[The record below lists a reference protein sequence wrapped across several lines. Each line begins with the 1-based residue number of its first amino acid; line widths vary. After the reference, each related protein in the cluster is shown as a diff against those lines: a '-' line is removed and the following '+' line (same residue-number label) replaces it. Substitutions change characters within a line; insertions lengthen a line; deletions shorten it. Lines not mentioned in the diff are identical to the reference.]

1 MPKRYRAC
9 KDDYMAMSSAETAFG
24 LFRPIEERLK
34 AGGYKGPFFADF
46 NNRLYKELEIVD
58 EEATRAAQE
67 AENREHPE
75 NPQPVDPVY
84 KTSNK
89 DYYELMGEAVPV
101 IHGDFRVEDRIKCS
115 NTLTSASEKKFRKY
129 LKEYTNY
136 LDLIIKN
143 TPADEYAEELEEIK
157 FQKAYLRA
165 LDVFGS
171 RNFFEDQFAF
181 LINAKALDADLPP
194 IKEIGNRLDNGVS
207 RELFRSVVNNYPYSE
222 FRTAMTNLITDA
234 CDYETNAEKDTYIE
248 QLKAREIYR
257 RHLIDYKNALKKLQ
271 SAPGEM
277 ERISKS
283 KMRDDIIAEKKQ
295 ADNRQKVNIDYEGI
309 IKRVEKQQ
317 RLGQNVDPNELNI
330 VNDINN
336 RVNAR
341 YEERKLY
348 EEYQKFNSAYHKELL
363 AMGYKT
369 NEMNITGIRG
379 SLDYL
384 DEVDA
389 QINAIDMGWPMDEL
403 IHIER
408 FLIATRSFFSDGGVQ
423 NEERLQQK
431 ASITTFYNTRIKDQ
445 PYPTTEEGRRALYQ
459 ELLHYSNI
467 IVDLSRSTVSD
478 NFDDVFDIQWNEIRD
493 DIRKSMNKQL
503 TFAEKLVLKHV
514 RNDHDPE
521 MTARNISAIKN
532 TIDIKRSGHSNSKE
546 YDKFKSA
553 FDRFEVAFSENQAP
567 YSIQPGQ
574 TLNPE
579 ALEILKSLRD
589 NSAHYLKEKDKE
601 KKLPSSRSRMGQ
613 GRYEGAQKAYRIA
626 DKLIKIHEATL
637 EEAAKRES
645 EIAKEKG
652 RKETIEAFFNENSNE
667 GRDAIK
673 LFERRA
679 GGKENYD
686 QQKAAEAEQ
695 KLADLNRVPITD
707 EEKYEKFIKES
718 SLAKDAPVN
727 DNDPIMDSELQAF
740 RVSQLAYMLAA
751 MELKQEG
758 EPFNKKAI
766 ENRVSEIRTIY
777 SLDSLTHST
786 ANLNGPEKLK
796 NALTYQFRALDTKK
810 MLEESLYEVGNIN
823 YKKLDTRN
831 NRIKN
836 TSHYNNI
843 YKSQVKFKADIAEL
857 LKRERPTGISENTQT
872 IIDALN
878 EINQINLDSKSLVG
892 INSYKL
898 RKANLKL
905 IKAINKAFTVKG
917 GPARID
923 LNGYGPKLA
932 LDSLAVLNTYTNCK
946 AVTNTI
952 LKRINLQIKDMN
964 NNKINIS
971 IPDFNSN
978 YGVDHTK
985 EIKREIQAAEQAINN
1000 RPAVAH
1006 NAHAHANNGMQ
1017 P

>member
-1 MPKRYRAC
+1 
-9 KDDYMAMSSAETAFG
+9 
-24 LFRPIEERLK
+24 
-34 AGGYKGPFFADF
+34 
-46 NNRLYKELEIVD
+46 
-58 EEATRAAQE
+58 
-67 AENREHPE
+67 
-75 NPQPVDPVY
+75 
-84 KTSNK
+84 
-89 DYYELMGEAVPV
+89 
-101 IHGDFRVEDRIKCS
+101 
-115 NTLTSASEKKFRKY
+115 
-129 LKEYTNY
+129 
-136 LDLIIKN
+136 
-143 TPADEYAEELEEIK
+143 
-157 FQKAYLRA
+157 
-165 LDVFGS
+165 
-171 RNFFEDQFAF
+171 
-181 LINAKALDADLPP
+181 
-194 IKEIGNRLDNGVS
+194 
-207 RELFRSVVNNYPYSE
+207 
-222 FRTAMTNLITDA
+222 
-234 CDYETNAEKDTYIE
+234 
-248 QLKAREIYR
+248 
-257 RHLIDYKNALKKLQ
+257 
-271 SAPGEM
+271 
-277 ERISKS
+277 
-283 KMRDDIIAEKKQ
+283 
-295 ADNRQKVNIDYEGI
+295 
-309 IKRVEKQQ
+309 
-317 RLGQNVDPNELNI
+317 
-330 VNDINN
+330 
-336 RVNAR
+336 
-341 YEERKLY
+341 
-348 EEYQKFNSAYHKELL
+348 
-363 AMGYKT
+363 MGYKT
-369 NEMNITGIRG
+369 NEMNFTGIRG
-379 SLDYL
+379 FLDYL
-384 DEVDA
+384 NEVDS

-408 FLIATRSFFSDGGVQ
+408 FLIATRSFFSNGGVQ

-493 DIRKSMNKQL
+493 DIMKSMNKQL

-521 MTARNISAIKN
+521 MTVRNISAIKN
-532 TIDIKRSGHSNSKE
+532 TIDNKRTGHSNSKE

-553 FDRFEVAFSENQAP
+553 FDRFEAAFSKNQAP

-574 TLNPE
+574 TLNQE
-579 ALEILKSLRD
+579 ALEILKSLLD

-626 DKLIKIHEATL
+626 DKLIKIHESTL
-637 EEAAKRES
+637 EEAAKRKS

-679 GGKENYD
+679 GGKEKYN
-686 QQKAAEAEQ
+686 QQKAAEAAQ
-695 KLADLNRVPITD
+695 NMADAAKEPITD

-740 RVSQLAYMLAA
+740 RVSQLSYMLAA

-758 EPFNKKAI
+758 VPFNNKTI
-766 ENRVSEIRTIY
+766 ENRASEIRTIY

-923 LNGYGPKLA
+923 LNGYGSKLA

-952 LKRINLQIKDMN
+952 LKRINFQIKDMN

-985 EIKREIQAAEQAINN
+985 EIRREIQAAERAINN
-1000 RPAVAH
+1000 RAPAAH
-1006 NAHAHANNGMQ
+1006 NAHAQANNNAQANVQANNGPANGM
-1017 P
+1017 